1 MQNLNL
7 FEKNITEA
15 ADTKAL
21 TRKNEIKRI
30 IEALLFSSSEP
41 LTLEKLKEI
50 ITSNYPVARLELKEL
65 IKELANDYKELKRAF
80 QIDELA
86 GGYLMRTSKEMYPY
100 LDMLHQ
106 NARVDKLS
114 KASSEVLA
122 IIAYKQAEEIP
133 VTRAEIEKLRGVDS
147 SGTLSALLERQLIEV
162 VGKLDLPGRPSQ
174 YGVTKRFLRHFGLK
188 DLASL
193 KRPTLERG
201 NEPQQ
206 KTQEN

>member
-7 FEKNITEA
+7 FEKNVTESHDA
-15 ADTKAL
+15 KGI
-21 TRKNEIKRI
+21 TRKSEIKRI
-30 IEALLFSSSEP
+30 VEALLFSSGEP

-50 ITSNYPVARLELKEL
+50 ISSNYPVSRSELKEF
-65 IKELANDYKELKRAF
+65 IKELSNDYKELKRAF

-86 GGYLMRTSKEMYPY
+86 GGYLLRTTKEMHPY

-122 IIAYKQAEEIP
+122 IIAYKQAEQIA
-133 VTRAEIEKLRGVDS
+133 VTRGEIEKLRGVDS

-162 VGKLDLPGRPSQ
+162 VGKLDQPGRPSQ

-188 DLASL
+188 GLEDLKHHSL
-193 KRPTLERG
+193 G
-201 NEPQQ
+201 GDNEPQQ
-206 KTQEN
+206 EIRER